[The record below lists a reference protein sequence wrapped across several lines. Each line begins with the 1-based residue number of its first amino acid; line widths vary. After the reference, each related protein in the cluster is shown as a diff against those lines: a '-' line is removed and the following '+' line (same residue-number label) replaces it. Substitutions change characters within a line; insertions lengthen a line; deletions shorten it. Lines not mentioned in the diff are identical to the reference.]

1 VSQAVLLNGIPRAL
15 IYGMK
20 QPDDPTLRTY
30 SPKRKSDSPGPASA
44 GQSGD
49 DMGLS
54 TDESAGSESVR
65 ELEQEGQYF
74 EAEAVSGV
82 ERPYPDDKEV
92 RTHEAPEDDVPFE
105 YPPRDSG
112 LDNDNE

>member
-1 VSQAVLLNGIPRAL
+1 
-15 IYGMK
+15 MK

-30 SPKRKSDSPGPASA
+30 SPKYESEHPGPGSA

-54 TDESAGSESVR
+54 TTEGAGSESVA
-65 ELEQEGQYF
+65 ELVEEGQYF
-74 EAEAVSGV
+74 EAEAVSGM
-82 ERPYPDDKEV
+82 ERPYPDEGEV
-92 RTHEAPEDDVPFE
+92 RTHEVPEDDVPFE
-105 YPPRDSG
+105 YPPRDSA